1 MLKRFYSLTLVLF
14 ASIMMAWADSE
25 ATYYPIQEV
34 CFRTGN
40 GNTAWNSGYPKDAA
54 DDGNTQFEGNYQAG
68 LFTLQKYKVDNLS
81 DVTSIVLT
89 LTAGS
94 GVDATR
100 VWLFPTND
108 WSTSSSIDDMVNY
121 VTEVVGFAPRSTEGT
136 ANAYLAD
143 GVKVAGSDPIKAT
156 LTISGTALATLK
168 AGAAAD
174 GTFTLMITDKSL
186 ITSSSR
192 KFLTSNTANAEAN
205 RPTLV
210 AKIEIPAVTNQ
221 ETSVGYATL
230 ADAISDAGATAT
242 LLINK
247 DVEITARQ
255 EITGKAITFKGN
267 GFRDLYAVDLQIA
280 SGKTIHSVDVGHES
294 DAKTSVT
301 FDFTGADLGKYDA
314 VFHFTEEDKPFA
326 NVVTVEEAVDIE
338 LATNVSFPSTFLR
351 GTSTTFTIKI
361 TNKGNMTAYAVPIE
375 IQLLT
380 QRLDAISEIKLSE
393 TPLH

>member
-25 ATYYPIQEV
+25 TTYYPIQEV

-40 GNTAWNSGYPKDAA
+40 GNTAWNSGYPKDAT

-192 KFLTSNTANAEAN
+192 KFLTSN
-205 RPTLV
+205 
-210 AKIEIPAVTNQ
+210 IS
-221 ETSVGYATL
+221 SV
-230 ADAISDAGATAT
+230 
-242 LLINK
+242 
-247 DVEITARQ
+247 
-255 EITGKAITFKGN
+255 F
-267 GFRDLYAVDLQIA
+267 
-280 SGKTIHSVDVGHES
+280 
-294 DAKTSVT
+294 
-301 FDFTGADLGKYDA
+301 
-314 VFHFTEEDKPFA
+314 
-326 NVVTVEEAVDIE
+326 
-338 LATNVSFPSTFLR
+338 
-351 GTSTTFTIKI
+351 
-361 TNKGNMTAYAVPIE
+361 
-375 IQLLT
+375 
-380 QRLDAISEIKLSE
+380 
-393 TPLH
+393 